1 MGEPAG
7 LEEGARPRAELRELR
22 GHGVW
27 GVPGRR
33 GGVGLEKGNEGVS
46 REAGAGGGEGAGPA
60 WERRQRPL
68 PPGGAAVCVKV
79 WEPESGGG
87 MSGR

>member
-46 REAGAGGGEGAGPA
+46 REAGARGGRG
-60 WERRQRPL
+60 QV
-68 PPGGAAVCVKV
+68 PPGRGGKGRCRREGPRCV
-79 WEPESGGG
+79 
-87 MSGR
+87 